1 VTEGARR
8 RLSAE
13 LASAGLAPLTR
24 LGQHFM
30 VDAAALDGLGAELE
44 PGPGVRVVEIGPGT
58 GILTAR
64 LLDAGCNLLAVEIDR
79 GLHALLAGKFA
90 AQLAEA
96 RTFQL
101 VHGDCLVNKNTLHPA
116 IVAFAGG
123 GPWRLGANLPYDV
136 ALPALLN
143 AATLPAPPE
152 RMVVTVQWEAAVR
165 LCSRPGD
172 AAWGASAAVLQAA
185 GRPRLVCRL
194 SPACFHPRPRVDSA
208 ILRWE
213 PHGAA
218 LRSALPAGFGR
229 WCRTVFAA
237 RRKVLTRALRDSGV
251 SRDLAAAACRACGL
265 DPARRLENLDAAELV
280 ALCAALAR
288 PDQPTAEEGSRH
300 VPH

>member
-1 VTEGARR
+1 MSEGARR

-13 LASAGLAPLTR
+13 LAAAGLAPLAR

-30 VDAAALDGLGAELE
+30 VDATALAGLCAELE

-58 GILTAR
+58 GLLTAR
-64 LLDAGCNLLAVEIDR
+64 LLDAGCDLLAVEIDR
-79 GLHALLAGKFA
+79 GLHALLARKFA
-90 AQLAEA
+90 PPPAAA
-96 RTFQL
+96 GGRSFRL
-101 VHGDCLVNKNTLHPA
+101 VHADCLVNKNTLHPA

-136 ALPALLN
+136 ALPALLD
-143 AATLPAPPE
+143 AATLPTPPE

-185 GRPRLVCRL
+185 GRPRLVRRL
-194 SPACFHPRPRVDSA
+194 PPACFHPRPRVDSA

-213 PHGAA
+213 PHPAADCGAP
-218 LRSALPAGFGR
+218 PAGFGR

-237 RRKVLTRALRDSGV
+237 RRKVLTRSLRDSGV
-251 SRDLAAAACRACGL
+251 SRELAEAACRTCGL
-265 DPARRLENLDAAELV
+265 DPARRLERLDAAELV

-288 PDQPTAEEGSRH
+288 LDQATNKGRVAT
-300 VPH
+300 